1 VIRRSGRPTA
11 TPWRRLAGATLAV
24 AGALVL
30 SACDYVVPGDD
41 SSPTPVATG
50 AWLAV
55 ATKVEASAAGD
66 LHVDL
71 AIRNETGSWSAM
83 KIAPTGSVT
92 LRTGDGKTATCPT
105 AFVGTGGTTLA
116 PGFQARG
123 YTAGTKAKPTVQPLY
138 VECPGAAPAPG
149 SKLTIA
155 YTYVSGDFNYY
166 SPSSPLSATLEVDL
180 DKVAADLKYPVAEP
194 VAGVVEK
201 AGDKIVAINKADLT
215 LTSVTRTADGLKL
228 AWQTNNP
235 TAYPTYVHI
244 GTPPVIGSDG
254 IIYGLY
260 ESPHLAD
267 TPITPAGLSA
277 TWTTAVAVPKDVTGL
292 YVLVQV
298 ESKQQKNFTSQ
309 AIDITDK

>member
-1 VIRRSGRPTA
+1 MRGSSPSTA
-11 TPWRRLAGATLAV
+11 TPRPRAPRAAIALAS
-24 AGALVL
+24 ALLL
-30 SACDYVVPGDD
+30 SGCGYIVVPGDD

-83 KIAPTGSVT
+83 RIAAAGSVT
-92 LRTGDGKTATCPT
+92 LQTSDGKTATCAT
-105 AFVGTGGTTLA
+105 AFVGTGGTSLA

-123 YTAGTKAKPTVQPLY
+123 YTGGTKAKPAIQLIY
-138 VECPGAAPAPG
+138 VECKGAAPAPG
-149 SKLTIA
+149 SRLSIP
-155 YTYVSGDFNYY
+155 YTYVTGDFNYY
-166 SPSSPLSATLEVDL
+166 SPSAAQSGKLDVDL
-180 DKVAADLKYPVAEP
+180 DKVAADLKYPVSEEVP
-194 VAGVVEK
+194 GVVEK
-201 AGDKIVAINKADLT
+201 AGAKIVAINKADLT
-215 LTSVTRTADGLKL
+215 LTAVTRTADGLKL
-228 AWQTNNP
+228 AWQTDNP

-244 GTPPVIGSDG
+244 GIPPVIGADG
-254 IIYGLY
+254 VIYGFY

-267 TPITPAGLSA
+267 TPITPAGQSA

-298 ESKQQKNFTSQ
+298 ESKQQKNFTSH